1 MGIQLRAEIQ
11 HYISS
16 LTVSICRTRFLSNSN
31 IFNNV
36 RFEAEHH
43 IQSDPRFQFQFN
55 NVRLVEQGQTV
66 LTLQTIFQFNN
77 VRLEET
83 RSTLVLYST

>member
-55 NVRLVEQGQTV
+55 NVRLEDLRWLLRLSNRHYFNSIMCDWKQT
-66 LTLQTIFQFNN
+66 LSDLLHI
-77 VRLEET
+77 
-83 RSTLVLYST
+83 Y